1 MRSTLGK
8 IEDIICAIALAF
20 MTVLTFTNVV
30 ARYVFSASFSF
41 SEEITTYL
49 FVLLSLIGSA
59 SAARR
64 KAHLGFTAIID
75 LMSFRVK
82 KVISIFSY
90 TLAFLFSSAL
100 FYYGLNMVM
109 SQMRRGQVTAGM
121 QWPEWIFG
129 AFVPLGAFFIAVE
142 FLFMLIDTIS
152 SKGGDEQ

>member
-1 MRSTLGK
+1 MRETLGK

-20 MTVLTFTNVV
+20 MTVLTFANVV

-64 KAHLGFTAIID
+64 KAHLGFTALVD
-75 LMSFRVK
+75 LFSAGVK
-82 KVISIFSY
+82 RAIAIMSY
-90 TLAFLFSSAL
+90 TMAFLFSSAL
-100 FYYGLNMVM
+100 FYYGLNMVS

-129 AFVPLGAFFIAVE
+129 AFVPLGAFFIAIE
-142 FLFMLIDTIS
+142 FLFLLLDTVAG
-152 SKGGDEQ
+152 KEDAK